1 MEESDNVLEYFCG
14 KRIGIQKETFIGMIP
29 FSLFLQE
36 EDQFPDVFEDDMYRY
51 VSLENFCY
59 FLRNFCEIFDT
70 VIKNHQNR
78 LVIQKSYLDSR
89 RSRKTFSNQ

>member
-29 FSLFLQE
+29 FSLFLRE

-51 VSLENFCY
+51 VSLEKFCY
-59 FLRNFCEIFDT
+59 FVT
-70 VIKNHQNR
+70 
-78 LVIQKSYLDSR
+78 
-89 RSRKTFSNQ
+89 